1 MITHV
6 PNIGATRS
14 DIHIYIY
21 IYILYYILYIYIT
34 YIYITYIYI
43 YIRTFITLFKIWI
56 LGSTSKIVI
65 FGCVAAQSQKEP
77 ARVFSRCSP
86 IHNGL
91 TMASQMIKLRVF
103 FNPSICQTIRDNDLC
118 FHLRLVRPLRAG
130 EEAKWKL
137 RPRL

>member
-21 IYILYYILYIYIT
+21 ILYYILYIYIT
-34 YIYITYIYI
+34 YIYILRIYYI

-65 FGCVAAQSQKEP
+65 FGCVAAQSQKES